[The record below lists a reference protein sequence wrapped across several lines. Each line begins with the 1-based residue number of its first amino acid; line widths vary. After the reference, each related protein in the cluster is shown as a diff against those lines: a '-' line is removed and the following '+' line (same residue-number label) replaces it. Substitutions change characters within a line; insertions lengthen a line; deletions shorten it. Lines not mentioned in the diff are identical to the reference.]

1 MLLVTSFTGCP
12 SNSNQPKQSPPQWRG
27 YGDYTMLFSTTED
40 IAKIRKMITTMND
53 EMKTLRKQVLQQHE
67 EVNELCN
74 MLMELTGNKDW

>member
-1 MLLVTSFTGCP
+1 
-12 SNSNQPKQSPPQWRG
+12 
-27 YGDYTMLFSTTED
+27 MLFSTTED